1 MSEQTET
8 LEILGL
14 VRKPIQCEG
23 IARGPERTAE
33 IANSGAV
40 GPQILWTRH
49 RLGIAPLPI
58 MDMI

>member
-1 MSEQTET
+1 MSEQIET

-23 IARGPERTAE
+23 IVRGPERTAE
-33 IANSGAV
+33 IASSGAV
-40 GPQILWTRH
+40 GPQILWRP